1 MSVITLFSGV
11 FCREDKV
18 VQDLVSETGYSVCT
32 DSDIAARACKI
43 SDFSHEKIE
52 RAFYAKTSVFNK
64 FTHEKESSIAYIRLA
79 LAEKL
84 LDDDLILTGF
94 AGQLIPKEVNH
105 VLKVCLIGGMKFR
118 ISEAMELSDLSEKEA
133 LKSIRKNDDNMAA
146 WINSLFG
153 KNDPWDSSLYDIV
166 VPMDKKNVEEV
177 SSLISGYLSRDA
189 VRTDP
194 DSKEAVEDMI
204 LAARSGVELANE
216 GHSVDVAAKRGVVTL
231 TINKHVLMLGR
242 LEAELKSIVEKVPG
256 VSSVETK
263 VGKGFHQ
270 ADVYRKHDFQ
280 VPSRV
285 LLVDDEREYVQ
296 TLSDR
301 LMMRDMGS
309 AVTYDGESALDMIN
323 EDEPDVM
330 LLDLKMPGIDGFEVL
345 RRVKETHPNIEVI
358 ILTGKGSVE
367 DRDNC
372 IKLGAFAYL
381 EKPLD
386 IDLLSDTIK
395 KANEKIQRNEEKQT
409 KS

>member
-345 RRVKETHPNIEVI
+345 RRV
-358 ILTGKGSVE
+358 
-367 DRDNC
+367 
-372 IKLGAFAYL
+372 
-381 EKPLD
+381 
-386 IDLLSDTIK
+386 
-395 KANEKIQRNEEKQT
+395 
-409 KS
+409 